1 VGTFHNDRGELHGI
15 TVVVETQAGDCLIGR
30 FDLEDDRGLLLR
42 DVDVHRA
49 GDGERTRGEFLDRAA
64 RFGPWPKH
72 RGLVLPRAEVATL
85 RRLGEIAD
93 IA

>member
-42 DVDVHRA
+42 VFDVLRA
-49 GDGERTRGEFLDRAA
+49 GDG
-64 RFGPWPKH
+64 
-72 RGLVLPRAEVATL
+72 
-85 RRLGEIAD
+85 
-93 IA
+93 

>member
-15 TVVVETQAGDCLIGR
+15 TVVVETRDGDCLIGR

-42 DVDVHRA
+42 DVDVHRS
-49 GDGERTRGEFLDRAA
+49 GDADRTRAEFLDRAA

-72 RGLVLPRAEVATL
+72 RALVLPRSAVATL
-85 RRLGEIAD
+85 RRLGEVG
-93 IA
+93 